1 MEILSKS
8 SSGHYILPVGIVIT
22 VLEMTSSV
30 SIYVYIYI
38 YIYVCIYEK
47 ATKRVKVME
56 ELQEAFGV
64 QGMGEED
71 VYGKKQNE
79 YSGSDLMI

>member
-1 MEILSKS
+1 MRRQLK
-8 SSGHYILPVGIVIT
+8 
-22 VLEMTSSV
+22 
-30 SIYVYIYI
+30 
-38 YIYVCIYEK
+38 
-47 ATKRVKVME
+47 

-71 VYGKKQNE
+71 VYGKKQIE

>member
-8 SSGHYILPVGIVIT
+8 SSGYYIIPVGVVIT

-30 SIYVYIYI
+30 SMYIYI
-38 YIYVCIYEK
+38 YICIYEK

-71 VYGKKQNE
+71 VYGKKQIE

>member
-30 SIYVYIYI
+30 SMYIYI
-38 YIYVCIYEK
+38 YIYVYIYIL
-47 ATKRVKVME
+47 ALVTKCPHFE
-56 ELQEAFGV
+56 CPLICG
-64 QGMGEED
+64 
-71 VYGKKQNE
+71 
-79 YSGSDLMI
+79 

>member
-30 SIYVYIYI
+30 SMYIYI
-38 YIYVCIYEK
+38 CIYEK

-71 VYGKKQNE
+71 VYGKKQIE